1 MIHLIRFKNDER
13 EYGWNGCI
21 SNSVV
26 SRFNRWMDANQE
38 NLVNMNIIH
47 SDNDIIVQYE
57 LFKGSSMILSDII
70 EEGVYTYNMSEGI
83 LVHVDTGIDI
93 SYMISDKE
101 GFITMIDKINLF
113 TQHGVNEHTLFQFEL
128 IDGNFVYM
136 YWFGG
141 SKLTKE
147 PYFWHYTTEG
157 CINSTHIH
165 TPVTSIIHRQYI
177 PYFSSNRESLDI
189 GVGNEPELKLR
200 LGDVLSLSLSSNL
213 SINAKCYVVLDRS
226 GADISDMFNTASLLY
241 HFRDLM
247 ETTDRSKVA
256 VIQIDSPM
264 RSFHGLVEMNDIV
277 EKIITEDSNSP
288 RISAE
293 ALAEHHMKWCTI
305 DGMVA
310 GHLLP
315 DLIV

>member
-1 MIHLIRFKNDER
+1 MIRLIRFKNDER

-21 SNSVV
+21 SNSAV

-101 GFITMIDKINLF
+101 GFLTMIDKIDLC
-113 TQHGVNEHTLFQFEL
+113 TPYRTTKHTLFQL
-128 IDGNFVYM
+128 KLVDGNFVIK
-136 YWFGG
+136 YWFKDT
-141 SKLTKE
+141 KLVTQPLCWHTDPVTVNE
-147 PYFWHYTTEG
+147 STYF
-157 CINSTHIH
+157 H
-165 TPVTSIIHRQYI
+165 TPVTSIINKRYI

-189 GVGNEPELKLR
+189 GVGNEPKLKLR
-200 LGDVLSLSLSSNL
+200 WGDVLSLSKSQSTP
-213 SINAKCYVVLDRS
+213 SKCSVFLDRS
-226 GADISDMFNTASLLY
+226 GADISDMFSQLSLLY
-241 HFRDLM
+241 HFRDLIEM
-247 ETTDRSKVA
+247 KNQPRVV
-256 VIQIDSPM
+256 VIQIDDPIHS
-264 RSFHGLVEMNDIV
+264 HQGLVEMNEVI
-277 EKIITEDSNSP
+277 EKLLTEHGKYA

-293 ALAEHHMKWCTI
+293 EILKHHMKWCTI
-305 DGMVA
+305 DNMVA
-310 GHLLP
+310 EPLLP
-315 DLIV
+315 ELMR